1 MSSSTLVPIVIK
13 HGSTTY
19 HIHLENSPDDN
30 KRKQFEL
37 ISQQIRIPTDR
48 LKLIYKGKRFTEQN
62 WHETVLV
69 PNMIFLSIGE
79 QNEDE
84 SDLNA
89 KDIDC
94 IVHQLKV
101 DRNAAI
107 RALKLHPDVVDAILY
122 LGNKWTRSIF
132 VLNFCPPNDNDY
144 FRTCRRATVF
154 LRCQLIKILSLID
167 FFVNSTISINHET
180 SMSIRRGAFSI
191 LFNIL

>member
-1 MSSSTLVPIVIK
+1 MYIGEVLFCFFFCFVSLFCVENQKKEKRTRINQTKDFLFENILVEIDKNYLSLMSSSTLVPIVIK

-122 LGNKWTRSIF
+122 LGNK
-132 VLNFCPPNDNDY
+132 
-144 FRTCRRATVF
+144 
-154 LRCQLIKILSLID
+154 
-167 FFVNSTISINHET
+167 
-180 SMSIRRGAFSI
+180 
-191 LFNIL
+191 